1 MKTFFMMCLFLAS
14 SVWAQGIYNSNNTND
29 GELTAQEEHEAE
41 NYIHQGLAQQNYQDI
56 CSGKHDLTSD
66 KDDKRIWGKD
76 SDGNKAVTDFCT
88 NGENAF
94 EGDWRMLESMMPVVN
109 KAYSM
114 IGVAGMMGGG
124 SSILPTKKIVGG
136 RSATVFTDGEGND
149 IEPRGEGDQARYNVP
164 ADDNP
169 SNDLSKDQMKDND
182 YEQKT
187 EDQKD
192 ICALIPGVTDL
203 AANTMQGM
211 ENQQIQQGVQA
222 QPTAPQAESFYALAR
237 SQRSRQKTSKTQ
249 MWGWYATAGC
259 YTAYVAT
266 GSAFDLNM
274 GIKLGLSVAVSQFY
288 RIKAKHHGDKAE
300 LLDNLGDS
308 FPKAGDC
315 NPHTDTQC
323 FCNEESSVVT
333 DLPNYQKYCIPE
345 AYVHK
350 DKPMDQIVT
359 CIDAQG
365 KPDPEC
371 KCKKRRACI
380 DATISKEAI
389 RVGLNPTVMND
400 ATGGLTPFANGFAD
414 SNLGPGLEQTLAM
427 AKKALKSYK
436 PKKIPNL
443 RGNKKAQKM
452 AKELAKLGI
461 PKGLSSQIAAAKF
474 PNTGN
479 ANTPTFSA
487 SDLARDFGMPNS
499 AFSKS
504 AENDPKFKSGG
515 SVRSG
520 KRGGSGNPFAFSRG
534 GRSKGSGGVQID
546 NDLSSLANKAAM
558 DADITKDSSRGIF
571 DILSHRYKMRAWKE
585 FEDTMTKEVE

>member
-1 MKTFFMMCLFLAS
+1 MKTFILMCLFMVGSL
-14 SVWAQGIYNSNNTND
+14 WAQGIFNGNNTND
-29 GELTAQEEHEAE
+29 GELTAQEEHEAG
-41 NYIHQGLAQQNYQDI
+41 NYIHQGIAQQNYQDI
-56 CSGKHDLTSD
+56 CSGKHDLTKDQINDDGEMSD
-66 KDDKRIWGKD
+66 I
-76 SDGNKAVTDFCT
+76 CT

-94 EGDWRMLESMMPVVN
+94 EGNWRILESMMPVVN
-109 KAYSM
+109 QAYSM

-124 SSILPTKKIVGG
+124 SSMLPTNKIVGG
-136 RSATVFTDGEGND
+136 RSETVFIDGEGN
-149 IEPRGEGDQARYNVP
+149 ELSPTGKGDSARYDVAGTP
-164 ADDNP
+164 DNP
-169 SNDLSKDQMKDND
+169 NDDLTKSQMNESDD
-182 YEQKT
+182 YEKKT
-187 EDQKD
+187 EEQKD
-192 ICALIPGVTDL
+192 MCALIPGVTDL

-211 ENQQIQQGVQA
+211 ENQQIQQSVQA

-237 SQRSRQKTSKTQ
+237 SQRSRKKTSNTQ
-249 MWGWYATAGC
+249 MYGWGATAGC
-259 YTAYVAT
+259 YTAYWAT
-266 GSAFDLNM
+266 GSMMDLSL
-274 GIKLGLSVAVSQFY
+274 GIKLGLSVAAATFY
-288 RIKAKHHGDKAE
+288 GIKAKHHGDKAD
-300 LLDNLGDS
+300 LLDKLGDS
-308 FPKAGDC
+308 FNKAGEC

-350 DKPMDQIVT
+350 DKPMDQIVS

-436 PKKIPNL
+436 PKKIPSL

-461 PKGLSSQIAAAKF
+461 PKGLSTQIAATKF
-474 PNTGN
+474 PNSGSTGLP
-479 ANTPTFSA
+479 AFAA
-487 SDLARDFGMPNS
+487 SDLAQEFGNKTA
-499 AFSKS
+499 AFSKGVR
-504 AENDPKFKSGG
+504 NDPKFKSGG

-520 KRGGSGNPFAFSRG
+520 KSGGSENPFAFSRG
-534 GRSKGSGGVQID
+534 GASKGKGGVQIG

-571 DILSHRYKMRAWKE
+571 DILSHRYKIRAWKE